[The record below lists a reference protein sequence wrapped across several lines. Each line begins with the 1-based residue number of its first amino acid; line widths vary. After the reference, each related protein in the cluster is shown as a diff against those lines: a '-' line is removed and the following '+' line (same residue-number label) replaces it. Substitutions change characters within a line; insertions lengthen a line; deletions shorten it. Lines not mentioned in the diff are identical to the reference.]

1 VERRKAKCN
10 AQGAESAHKYDRSV
24 EEMGSGGSVVVDKS
38 ICFLLEGISVFLFD
52 RDRWR
57 QNIYFHLDKCEMLQ

>member
-1 VERRKAKCN
+1 
-10 AQGAESAHKYDRSV
+10 
-24 EEMGSGGSVVVDKS
+24 
-38 ICFLLEGISVFLFD
+38 LEGISVFLFD